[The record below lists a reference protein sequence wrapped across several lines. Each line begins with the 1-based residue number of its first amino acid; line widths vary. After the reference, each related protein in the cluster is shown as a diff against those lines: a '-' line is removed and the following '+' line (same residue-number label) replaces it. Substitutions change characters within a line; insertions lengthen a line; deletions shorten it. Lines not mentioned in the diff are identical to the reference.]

1 MEILQLRYFYE
12 SAKSQSFTTTAKKY
26 LVPVSAVSSSIKRL
40 EKELGCQ
47 LFDRDANRIRLNNNG
62 KLLQQSLCSVFHELD
77 NTIVKLSNYNQDS
90 REIKLLVRG
99 MRRSITNYI
108 TEYKTIYPDTAF
120 KIAFEQESM
129 DSLDYDVIIDEE
141 NGRYSEY
148 ERIELFTMQLRL
160 KCSADH
166 SLCNKTLH
174 LNQLCKQPFILM
186 DTNGN
191 MKRILVEACNRA
203 GFHPQI
209 SVVCNDIECY
219 EKFLKCN
226 MGIGIG
232 RQSEDS
238 AEALQGVVDLNVCD
252 FKERYTLYA
261 YYVEKEYYGKVKS
274 FVEFIKNKGVYGD

>member
-1 MEILQLRYFYE
+1 MELLQLRYFYE
-12 SAKSQSFTTTAKKY
+12 SAKSENFTETAKKY
-26 LVPVSAVSSSIKRL
+26 MVPVSAVSSSVKRL
-40 EKELGCQ
+40 EKELGRE
-47 LFDRDANRIRLNNNG
+47 LFDRQTNRIRLNNNG
-62 KLLQQSLCSVFHELD
+62 KLLQQSLCVVFHELD
-77 NTIVKLSNYNQDS
+77 DTITKLSAHNQDT

-99 MRRSITNYI
+99 MRRNITNYI
-108 TEYKTIYPDTAF
+108 TEYKTIYPDTSF
-120 KIAFEQESM
+120 KIAFEQE
-129 DSLDYDVIIDEE
+129 DFVDYDVIIDEE

-160 KCSADH
+160 KCSAEH
-166 SLCNKTLH
+166 ALCNKTLS

-191 MKRILVEACNRA
+191 MNRILVEACNRA

-232 RQSEDS
+232 RQSKDA
-238 AEALQGVVDLNVCD
+238 AEAISGVVDLDVRD

-261 YYVEKEYYGKVKS
+261 YYAEKEYYGNVKN
-274 FVEFIKNKGVYGD
+274 FVEFIKNKGL

>member
-1 MEILQLRYFYE
+1 MELLQLRYFYE
-12 SAKSQSFTTTAKKY
+12 SAKIENFTETAKKY
-26 LVPVSAVSSSIKRL
+26 LVPVSAVSSSVKRL
-40 EKELGCQ
+40 EKELGCA
-47 LFDRDANRIRLNNNG
+47 LFDRRANRIYLNNNG
-62 KLLQQSLCSVFHELD
+62 KLLQQSLCVVFHELD
-77 NTIVKLSNYNQDS
+77 DTIVKLTDRNQDT

-99 MRRSITNYI
+99 MRRNITNYI
-108 TEYKTIYPDTAF
+108 TEYKTIYPDTVF
-120 KIAFEQESM
+120 KIAFEQEHE
-129 DSLDYDVIIDEE
+129 DFLDYDVIIDEE

-160 KCSADH
+160 KCSAGH
-166 SLCNKTLH
+166 ELRNKPLSLS
-174 LNQLCKQPFILM
+174 QLCKQPFILM

-191 MKRILVEACNRA
+191 MNRILVEACNRA

-232 RQSEDS
+232 RQA
-238 AEALQGVVDLNVCD
+238 AEAPEGIPGVVDLDVRD

-261 YYVEKEYYGKVKS
+261 YYAEKEYYGNVKN
-274 FVEFIKNKGVYGD
+274 FVEFIKNKGI